1 MISNSLS
8 TLLRKSAIALLPHST
23 ILKRRLSDRIV
34 FRGINKPGFG
44 GRGVFLQGL
53 DIEPELAYL
62 SRFLVADS
70 VFIDI
75 GANSG
80 VYTVMAAAYATNG
93 TVIAYEPFPVMSGYL
108 LDNIMY
114 NNLTN
119 VRVRTFG
126 ISNVTGSKK
135 FFLNRGMP
143 NSFSF
148 SRNVDNAGE
157 IELFTQ
163 TLDDALSMEQLP
175 RVDYIKIDAEGEEQK
190 IIEGATRVIKQYR
203 PIIQTEVLFGA
214 IHGLADYLAFS
225 IGDSVNTIYIP
236 ADSDKVRLAR
246 ELGWKEVS

>member
-1 MISNSLS
+1 MTSNNLS
-8 TLLRKSAIALLPHST
+8 TLLRKSVIALLPHNA

-34 FRGINKPGFG
+34 FRGINKAGFG
-44 GRGVFLQGL
+44 GRGVFLEGL
-53 DIEPELAYL
+53 DIEPELAFL
-62 SRFLVADS
+62 PRFLESDS

-80 VYTVMAAAYATNG
+80 VYTVMAASYATNG
-93 TVIAYEPFPVMSGYL
+93 TVIAYEPFPEMSGYL
-108 LDNIMY
+108 LENARY

-119 VRVRTFG
+119 IRVRTFG

-135 FFLNRGMP
+135 FFLNQGRP

-148 SRNVDNAGE
+148 SRNVDNAGA

-163 TLDDALSMEQLP
+163 TLDDALGMERLQ

-190 IIEGATRVIKQYR
+190 IIEGAAGVIKQYR
-203 PIIQTEVLFGA
+203 PIIQTEALFGSIDA
-214 IHGLADYLAFS
+214 IAGYLGFS

-236 ADSDKVRLAR
+236 ADSHKVRLAR
-246 ELGWKEVS
+246 ELGWKEVT